1 MYIATK
7 NLQKGTT
14 AKTSAHRHSIVRK
27 KIIKFIKN
35 LGPGLITGAS
45 DDDPSGIATYSQAG
59 AQFGLATLWT
69 ALIST
74 PLMIA
79 IQEMCARIGLVTNQG
94 LAGVIKRDYPKPV
107 LYLIILVTFPAVI
120 LNIGAD
126 ISAIGAVSN
135 LLLPQIPTTLF
146 SVIFT
151 VLLTV
156 ALIKFPYKRI
166 AKILKWLC
174 IFMLSYFIVPF
185 LVNPNWQK
193 IIINTL
199 IPSIHLNTNFILII
213 VALFGTTISPYL
225 FFWQAS
231 TEAEERR
238 HSSKQLIVNKKVIR
252 NMGIDTDVGMIFS
265 NLIMFFIILT
275 AGTVLFTANI
285 TQIDT
290 VQQAASALEPLAGNA
305 SYLLFSLGII
315 GSGLIAIPALAG
327 SLSYIYAEIRESD
340 DGLDKKFHEAKG
352 FYMVLIIALFVG
364 LVINFVGIS
373 PIKMLIYSAVLYGLT
388 APVLILLIL
397 HISNNKSILGK
408 YVNGKLSNILGILV
422 FIIMAAVAI
431 AYLYLQFL

>member
-1 MYIATK
+1 M
-7 NLQKGTT
+7 
-14 AKTSAHRHSIVRK
+14 
-27 KIIKFIKN
+27 KN
-35 LGPGLITGAS
+35 LGPGLVTGAS

-59 AQFGLATLWT
+59 AQFGLSTLWM

-79 IQEMCARIGLVTNQG
+79 IQEMCARIGLVTNNG
-94 LAGVIKRDYPKPV
+94 LAGVIKKDYPKSV
-107 LYLIILVTFPAVI
+107 LYLIVLVTFPAVI

-126 ISAIGAVSN
+126 ISAVGAVLN
-135 LLLPQIPTTLF
+135 LLLPQIPATVF

-151 VLLTV
+151 ILLTL
-156 ALIKFPYKRI
+156 ALIRFSYKRI

-174 IFMLSYFIVPF
+174 LIMLSYFIVPF

-199 IPSIHLNTNFILII
+199 LPTMHFDKSFILII

-231 TEAEERR
+231 AEAEERR
-238 HSSKQLIVNKKVIR
+238 HSSKQLIVNKKIIR
-252 NMGIDTDVGMIFS
+252 NMSFDIDAGMIFS

-290 VQQAASALEPLAGNA
+290 VQQAASALRPLAGNA
-305 SYLLFSLGII
+305 SYLLFALGII
-315 GSGLIAIPALAG
+315 GSGLIAIPVLAG
-327 SLSYIYAEIRESD
+327 SLSYIYAEIKESEE
-340 DGLDKKFHEAKG
+340 GLDKKFHEAKG
-352 FYMVLIIALFVG
+352 FYTVLIISLLTG
-364 LVINFVGIS
+364 LAINFAGVS

-408 YVNGKLSNILGILV
+408 YVNGRLSNIFGIMV
-422 FIIMAAVAI
+422 FIIMTAVAI
-431 AYLYLQFL
+431 AYLYLQFI